1 MSTLRLEFFK
11 CRRRKIFLVGL
22 ALIAAQLLWMSVTIM
37 RGDAD
42 DYRQGWQW
50 LLYNLA
56 LIDSFMLPLA
66 TAVICSRNCEIEH
79 KGSTLKILETLTT
92 PGKIY
97 NAKLLWGA
105 IVLAILMLI
114 RSALFLGVGY
124 YEAFPGTMPYRT
136 FAVFTFVSWIVS
148 LMLYTL
154 QQGLS
159 LRFANQAVPLVIGIA
174 GSFLGLMGLFIPSAV
189 QRLLPWSYYGLFSLV
204 TMQWDEATRYT
215 EYFWRAPEPL
225 DIALFICWSLVFFIV
240 GRTLFVRKEV

>member
-22 ALIAAQLLWMSVTIM
+22 ALIAAQLLWVYTSLVRM
-37 RGDAD
+37 DPED
-42 DYRQGWQW
+42 LRQGWMW
-50 LLYNLA
+50 LLYDLA
-56 LIDSFMLPLA
+56 MVDSFMLPLA
-66 TAVICSRNCEIEH
+66 TAVIASRNCEIEH

-105 IVLAILMLI
+105 IVLAILMII

-154 QQGLS
+154 QQGTELT
-159 LRFANQAVPLVIGIA
+159 LRESGGAAGDRHCRQFSRADGIVFPKRCA
-174 GSFLGLMGLFIPSAV
+174 AAPALE
-189 QRLLPWSYYGLFSLV
+189 LL
-204 TMQWDEATRYT
+204 
-215 EYFWRAPEPL
+215 
-225 DIALFICWSLVFFIV
+225 
-240 GRTLFVRKEV
+240 RTL

>member
-22 ALIAAQLLWMSVTIM
+22 ALIAAQLLWMYTSIL
-37 RGDAD
+37 RWEPEDF
-42 DYRQGWQW
+42 RQGWMW
-50 LLYNLA
+50 MLYSLA
-56 LIDSFMLPLA
+56 MLDSFMLPLA
-66 TAVICSRNCEIEH
+66 TAVIASRSCELEH

-92 PGKIY
+92 LGKIY

-174 GSFLGLMGLFIPSAV
+174 GSFLGLMGLFFPRAV

-204 TMQWDEATRYT
+204 TMQWDKATRYT

-225 DIALFICWSLVFFIV
+225 DIALFICWFLVFFIV

>member
-22 ALIAAQLLWMSVTIM
+22 ALIAAQLLWIYTSLVRM
-37 RGDAD
+37 DPED
-42 DYRQGWQW
+42 LRQGWMW
-50 LLYNLA
+50 MLYDLA
-56 LIDSFMLPLA
+56 MVDSFMLPLA
-66 TAVICSRNCEIEH
+66 TAVIASRNCEIEH

-105 IVLAILMLI
+105 IVLALILTL
-114 RSALFLGVGY
+114 RTGLFLGIGY
-124 YEAFPGTMPYRT
+124 YEAFHGGIPYAAYAR
-136 FAVFTFVSWIVS
+136 FTLMSWLVS

-159 LRFANQAVPLVIGIA
+159 LRFANQAVPLVIGLA
-174 GSFLGLMGLFIPSAV
+174 GSFLGMMALFFPSAV
-189 QRLLPWSYYGLFSLV
+189 QRILPWSYYGLFSQV
-204 TMQWDEATRYT
+204 TMQWDAATQVT
-215 EYFWRAPEPL
+215 TFFWSQPQLL
-225 DIALFICWSLVFFIV
+225 DIVLFVGWFLVFFIV

>member
-1 MSTLRLEFFK
+1 MSTLKLEFFK

-22 ALIAAQLLWMSVTIM
+22 ALMVAQLLLMYTSILRWEPE
-37 RGDAD
+37 DF
-42 DYRQGWQW
+42 RQGWMW
-50 LLYNLA
+50 MLYSLA
-56 LIDSFMLPLA
+56 MLDSFMLPLA
-66 TAVICSRNCEIEH
+66 TAVIASRNCELEH

-174 GSFLGLMGLFIPSAV
+174 GSFLGLVGLFFPSAV

-204 TMQWDEATRYT
+204 TMQWDKATRYT

-225 DIALFICWSLVFFIV
+225 DIALFVCWFLVFFIV

>member
-66 TAVICSRNCEIEH
+66 TAVICSRKCEIEH

-136 FAVFTFVSWIVS
+136 FAMFTFISWIVS

-174 GSFLGLMGLFIPSAV
+174 GSFLGLMGLFFPSAV

-215 EYFWRAPEPL
+215 EYYWRTPEPL
-225 DIALFICWSLVFFIV
+225 DIALFICWFLVFFIV

>member
-22 ALIAAQLLWMSVTIM
+22 ALIAAQLLWVYTSLVRM
-37 RGDAD
+37 DPED
-42 DYRQGWQW
+42 LRQGWMW
-50 LLYNLA
+50 LLYDLA
-56 LIDSFMLPLA
+56 MVDSFMLPLA
-66 TAVICSRNCEIEH
+66 TAGDRQPQLRDRAQGQHAEN
-79 KGSTLKILETLTT
+79 
-92 PGKIY
+92 PRDADDAGKIY

-105 IVLAILMLI
+105 IVLAILMII

-174 GSFLGLMGLFIPSAV
+174 GSFLGLMGLFFPSAV
-189 QRLLPWSYYGLFSLV
+189 QRLLPWSYYGLFSQV
-204 TMQWDEATRYT
+204 AMWWDEATRYT
-215 EYFWRAPEPL
+215 EYYWRTPEPL
-225 DIALFICWSLVFFIV
+225 DIALFICWFLVFFIV

>member
-66 TAVICSRNCEIEH
+66 TAVIASRSCELEH

-124 YEAFPGTMPYRT
+124 YEAFPGTMSYRT

-174 GSFLGLMGLFIPSAV
+174 GSFLGLMGLFFPSAV

-204 TMQWDEATRYT
+204 TMQWDKATRYT

-225 DIALFICWSLVFFIV
+225 DIALFICWFLVFFIV

>member
-1 MSTLRLEFFK
+1 
-11 CRRRKIFLVGL
+11 
-22 ALIAAQLLWMSVTIM
+22 
-37 RGDAD
+37 
-42 DYRQGWQW
+42 
-50 LLYNLA
+50 
-56 LIDSFMLPLA
+56 MLPLA
-66 TAVICSRNCEIEH
+66 TAVIASRNCEIEH

-105 IVLAILMLI
+105 IVLAILMII

-174 GSFLGLMGLFIPSAV
+174 GSFLGLMGLFFPSAV
-189 QRLLPWSYYGLFSLV
+189 QRLLPWSYYGLFSQV
-204 TMQWDEATRYT
+204 AMWWDEATRYT
-215 EYFWRAPEPL
+215 EYYWRTPEPL
-225 DIALFICWSLVFFIV
+225 DIALFICWFLVFFIV